1 MDLLCFSLPFM
12 FSFLMPIDENCSNG
26 LNADGSEEVSK
37 KGTRGL
43 SLISAVPTSCFWQA
57 ASKRST

>member
-1 MDLLCFSLPFM
+1 
-12 FSFLMPIDENCSNG
+12 MPIDENCSNG